1 MSFNSEVA
9 LRLER
14 IAVMLDLLGE
24 DSFRSAANARAARA
38 IADLATDLAP
48 IADDQAKLR
57 AIQGIGP
64 KIAEKIG
71 EFHRTGRIEEHDEL
85 VTKVPP
91 GLFPLLEVPGL
102 GPKTLRTLWTQGGVT
117 DRASLDRIIADGSI
131 LSLPRMGE
139 KSVRKLKDSLAF
151 ASSPSNSR
159 LPLGMAMP
167 LAEAI
172 VEHLRGLPG
181 AEHVSYAGSLRRGRD
196 TVGDLDFLV
205 GSDDAHA
212 PSILRAFAEMPLVS
226 GVLVHGETKCSVRL
240 RLESNS
246 SRWGE
251 DQAGPPAR
259 EIQADLRV
267 VDDSCFGA
275 ALMYFT
281 GSKDHNVA
289 MRQRALSRGLTL
301 NEYGLFPNDDGPTP
315 PQARGVK
322 PVAAKTER
330 QIYGALA
337 LPEFPPEIRENRG
350 EMDLAEVP
358 SLISIDEIR
367 AELHAHTTASDGRL
381 SILELAAEAKRRGFH
396 TIAVTDH
403 SKSSAVAGGLSP
415 ERLREHIKAV
425 HAARNEIDGITI
437 LAGSEVDILADG
449 ELDYDDE
456 LLAKLDIVVASIHAG
471 LSQDGATATKR
482 LLRVIQHPLVHIIGH
497 PTGRLV
503 NRRPGLSPDMGEIT
517 AAAREHRVVLEI
529 NAHWMRL
536 DLRDT
541 HVKAAVD
548 AGCLLSIDCDVH
560 EREDFDNLRYGIL
573 TGRRGW
579 LPTDRCINT
588 WAADRLHAFL
598 REKRSGR
605 EPAKTPPSRPHRA

>member
-14 IAVMLDLLGE
+14 IAVMLELLGE
-24 DSFRSAANARAARA
+24 DSFRSAANSRASRT
-38 IADLATDLAP
+38 IADLATDLEP
-48 IADDQAKLR
+48 IAHDQGKLR
-57 AIQGIGP
+57 VIQGIGP
-64 KIAEKIG
+64 KIAEKIS

-85 VTKVPP
+85 IAKVPP
-91 GLFPLLEVPGL
+91 GLFPLLDVAGL
-102 GPKTLRTLWTQGGVT
+102 GPKTIRTLWTQGGVV

-139 KSVRKLKDSLAF
+139 KSVEKLKASLAF
-151 ASSPSNSR
+151 ASSASNSR

-172 VEHLRGLPG
+172 VEHLRTLAGVK
-181 AEHVSYAGSLRRGRD
+181 HVSYAGSLRRGRD
-196 TVGDLDFLV
+196 TVGDLDFIV
-205 GSDDAHA
+205 GSDDTHA
-212 PSILRAFAEMPLVS
+212 SRILKAFAEMPLVS
-226 GVLVHGETKCSVRL
+226 TVLVHGETKCSVRL
-240 RLESNS
+240 RLESS
-246 SRWGE
+246 STRWGE
-251 DQAGPPAR
+251 DQGGPPAR

-267 VDDSCFGA
+267 IDDSCFGA

-289 MRQRALSRGLTL
+289 MRQRALSRGQTL
-301 NEYGLFPNDDGPTP
+301 NEYGLFPNDDESTP
-315 PQARGVK
+315 PQSRGIK
-322 PVAAKTER
+322 PVAAKSER
-330 QIYGALA
+330 VIYAALG
-337 LPEFPPEIRENRG
+337 LPEIPAEIRENRG

-358 SLISIDEIR
+358 TLISIDQIR

-381 SILELAAEAKRRGFH
+381 TILELATEAKRRGFH

-425 HAARNEIDGITI
+425 HAARDQIDGITI

-449 ELDYDDE
+449 ELDYDDD
-456 LLAKLDIVVASIHAG
+456 LLEKLDIVVASIHAG
-471 LSQDGATATKR
+471 LSQDAATATKR
-482 LLRVIQHPLVHIIGH
+482 LLRVIRHPLVHIIGH

-503 NRRPGLSPDMGEIT
+503 NRRPGVSPDIGEIT
-517 AAAREHRVVLEI
+517 AAAREHRTVLEI

-536 DLRDT
+536 DLRDA
-541 HVKAAVD
+541 HVRAAVD

-560 EREDFDNLRYGIL
+560 DREDFDNLRYGVL

-579 LPTDRCINT
+579 LPTDRCINA
-588 WAADRLHAFL
+588 WAAERLHEFL
-598 REKRSGR
+598 GEKR
-605 EPAKTPPSRPHRA
+605 

>member
-24 DSFRSAANARAARA
+24 DSFRAAANARAART
-38 IADLATDLAP
+38 IADLAADLEP
-48 IADDQAKLR
+48 IALDQAKLR

-64 KIAEKIG
+64 KIAEKIS
-71 EFHRTGRIEEHDEL
+71 EFRRTGRIEEHDEL
-85 VTKVPP
+85 VAKVPP

-102 GPKTLRTLWTQGGVT
+102 GPKTLRTLWTQGGVV
-117 DRASLDRIIADGSI
+117 DRASLDRIISDGTI

-139 KSVRKLKDSLAF
+139 KSVEKLKASLAF

-172 VEHLRGLPG
+172 VEHLRSLAGVKR
-181 AEHVSYAGSLRRGRD
+181 VSYAGSLRRGRD
-196 TVGDLDFLV
+196 TVGDLDFIV

-212 PSILRAFAEMPLVS
+212 PKILKAFAEMPLVS
-226 GVLVHGETKCSVRL
+226 SVLVHGETKCSVRL

-246 SRWGE
+246 TRWGE
-251 DQAGPPAR
+251 DQAAPPAR

-267 VDDSCFGA
+267 VDDSCYGA

-289 MRQRALSRGLTL
+289 LRQRALSRGQTL
-301 NEYGLFPNDDGPTP
+301 NEYGLFPNDDESTP
-315 PQARGVK
+315 PQSRGIK
-322 PVAAKTER
+322 PVAAKSER
-330 QIYGALA
+330 VIYAALG

-350 EMDLAEVP
+350 EMDLSEVP
-358 SLISIDEIR
+358 SLVSIDEIR
-367 AELHAHTTASDGRL
+367 AELHAHTTASDGKL
-381 SILELAAEAKRRGFH
+381 SILELATEAKRRGFH

-415 ERLREHIKAV
+415 ERLREHINAV
-425 HAARNEIDGITI
+425 HAARDQIDGITI

-449 ELDYDDE
+449 ELDYDDD
-456 LLAKLDIVVASIHAG
+456 LLERLDIVVASIHAG
-471 LSQDGATATKR
+471 LSQDAATATKR
-482 LLRVIQHPLVHIIGH
+482 LLRVIRHPLVHIIGH

-503 NRRPGLSPDMGEIT
+503 NRRPGLSPDLGEIT
-517 AAAREHRVVLEI
+517 AAAREHHVVLEI

-560 EREDFDNLRYGIL
+560 EREDFDNLRYGVL
-573 TGRRGW
+573 TARRGW

-588 WAADRLHAFL
+588 WTAALLHDFL
-598 REKRSGR
+598 REKRGGHK
-605 EPAKTPPSRPHRA
+605 PTKTPPPRPHRA

>member
-1 MSFNSEVA
+1 MSFNAEVA

-24 DSFRSAANARAARA
+24 DSFRAAANARAARA
-38 IADLATDLAP
+38 IADLPTDLEP
-48 IADDQAKLR
+48 IAQDQAKLR
-57 AIQGIGP
+57 AVPGIGP
-64 KIAEKIG
+64 KIAEKIS

-85 VTKVPP
+85 VEKVPP

-131 LSLPRMGE
+131 LSLPRMGQ
-139 KSVRKLKDSLAF
+139 KSVEKLRASLAF

-172 VEHLRGLPG
+172 VEHLRKLPG
-181 AEHVSYAGSLRRGRD
+181 VKHASYAGSLRRGRD
-196 TVGDLDFLV
+196 TVGDLDFIV
-205 GSDDAHA
+205 GSDGTHA
-212 PSILRAFAEMPLVS
+212 PKILRAFAEMPLVS
-226 GVLVHGETKCSVRL
+226 TVLVHGETKCSVRL
-240 RLESNS
+240 RLEPSS

-259 EIQADLRV
+259 EIQGDLRV
-267 VDDSCFGA
+267 VEDSCYGA
-275 ALMYFT
+275 ALLYFT

-289 MRQRALSRGLTL
+289 LRQRALSRGLTL
-301 NEYGLFPNDDGPTP
+301 NEYGLFPNDDEPTP
-315 PQARGVK
+315 PQSRGVK
-322 PVAAKTER
+322 PKAAGTER
-330 QIYGALA
+330 AIYGALG
-337 LPEFPPEIRENRG
+337 LPEIPPELRENRG
-350 EMDLAEVP
+350 EMDLTEPPPLVA
-358 SLISIDEIR
+358 IDEIR

-403 SKSSAVAGGLSP
+403 SRSSAVAGGLSP
-415 ERLREHIKAV
+415 ERLREHIRAV
-425 HAARNEIDGITI
+425 HAARDQIEGITI

-449 ELDYDDE
+449 ELDYDDD
-456 LLAKLDIVVASIHAG
+456 LLAELDIVVASIHAG
-471 LSQDGATATKR
+471 LSQDAATATRR

-503 NRRPGLSPDMGEIT
+503 NRRPGLSPDMGEVT
-517 AAAREHRVVLEI
+517 AAAREHRTVLEI

-536 DLRDT
+536 DLRDL
-541 HVKAAVD
+541 HVRAAVD
-548 AGCLLSIDCDVH
+548 AGCLLAIDCDVH
-560 EREDFDNLRYGIL
+560 EREDFDNLRYGVL
-573 TGRRGW
+573 TARRGW
-579 LPTDRCINT
+579 LPADRCINT
-588 WAADRLHAFL
+588 WSAGRLHAFL
-598 REKRSGR
+598 REKRGG
-605 EPAKTPPSRPHRA
+605 PKAAGAPPSRPRRA